1 MTIPYL
7 SFAGFLIRTLIGFMF
22 VLSGVLK
29 IKAGS
34 HWFLAK
40 LLAFDLVRGRLAR
53 TLAKWLPWLEIVC
66 GMFLIAGILLPLG
79 TGVSFVLLLVFTTVI
94 ITAFLRD
101 KKIDCGCFGQR
112 TNSKTSY
119 ARWRIVYRNL
129 VLMVLLVITQWLA
142 PELTTNTWLN
152 IGLMTVWLL
161 IVFLTIVA
169 HLWMQ
174 ARTKKTE
181 LRLG

>member
-1 MTIPYL
+1 L
-7 SFAGFLIRTLIGFMF
+7 
-22 VLSGVLK
+22 
-29 IKAGS
+29 
-34 HWFLAK
+34 
-40 LLAFDLVRGRLAR
+40 
-53 TLAKWLPWLEIVC
+53 
-66 GMFLIAGILLPLG
+66 FLIAGILLPLG

-94 ITAFLRD
+94 ITAFLRE

-129 VLMVLLVITQWLA
+129 VLMVLLVITQWLT
-142 PELTTNTWLN
+142 PGLTTNAWLN

-181 LRLG
+181 LQLG